1 MLVSRRSVMA
11 GMFASGVGLALPA
24 WAGSRIASGQAF
36 GGHWR
41 LITADKQAAQ
51 RAVTIV
57 ETVVDDVTRRLSP
70 YLPDSEVSRFNA
82 AQDRDWQEMS
92 EPACRVV
99 REALR
104 IARMSAGAFDP
115 TVGPAVSRYGFGPIV
130 GASGRYDDIVVAK
143 GAICK
148 KASGLTLDLCGI
160 AKGYALD
167 RISAGLTHSG
177 IDDAMIEIGGEV
189 RALGR
194 HPDGRAW
201 KIGIEDPFS
210 ESPLSAGSALRCIV
224 TPGALSL
231 ATSGHAA
238 NGLRKPAKT
247 SHIIDPGTDRPAR
260 MSVASVS
267 VLAPTGMEADALATA
282 LCARGAK
289 AGIAL
294 ARQLGVQALFVT
306 DGSETPAE
314 VVTGGFEA
322 HIVS

>member
-24 WAGSRIASGQAF
+24 WSGSLTASGQAF
-36 GGHWR
+36 GGQWR

-51 RAVTIV
+51 RGVALV
-57 ETVVDDVTRRLSP
+57 EAVVDDVTRRLSP
-70 YLPDSEVSRFNA
+70 YLPDSEISKFNA
-82 AQDRDWQEMS
+82 ARHHDWQEIS
-92 EPACRVV
+92 EIACGVV
-99 REALR
+99 QEALR
-104 IARMSAGAFDP
+104 IARLSEGAFDP

-143 GAICK
+143 GAVCK
-148 KASGLTLDLCGI
+148 KAPGLTLDLCGI

-167 RISAGLTHSG
+167 RISAALTHSG
-177 IDDAMIEIGGEV
+177 IHDAMIEIGGEV
-189 RALGR
+189 RAMGG

-201 KIGIEDPFS
+201 RIGIEDP
-210 ESPLSAGSALRCIV
+210 LSDEAALRCIV
-224 TPGALSL
+224 APGALSL

-247 SHIIDPGTDRPAR
+247 SHIIDPDTDRPAR

-267 VLAPTGMEADALATA
+267 VLARTGMEADALATA

-294 ARQLGVQALFVT
+294 ARQLGVPALFVT
-306 DGSETPAE
+306 DGSEAPVE
-314 VVTGGFEA
+314 VVTGGFDA
-322 HIVS
+322 SIVS

>member
-1 MLVSRRSVMA
+1 
-11 GMFASGVGLALPA
+11 MFASGVGLALPA

-51 RAVTIV
+51 RAVPIV

-104 IARMSAGAFDP
+104 IARLSAGAFDP
-115 TVGPAVSRYGFGPIV
+115 TVGPAVSRYGFGPII

-148 KASGLTLDLCGI
+148 KAPGLTLDLCGI

-201 KIGIEDPFS
+201 KIGIEDPLS
-210 ESPLSAGSALRCIV
+210 EGSALHCIV

-267 VLAPTGMEADALATA
+267 VLAPTGMEADAMATA
-282 LCARGAK
+282 LCARGARV
-289 AGIAL
+289 GIAL
-294 ARQLGVQALFVT
+294 AQKLGVPALFLT
-306 DGSETPAE
+306 DESEAPAE